1 MFEAMTYEAILEE
14 MLSRVTNDV
23 DKREGSIIYDAL
35 APCAYELSQNYFN
48 MDNFIDLV
56 FGDTAVAEYLDRVV
70 SDYGIVR
77 KAATKAV
84 RKLTVNR
91 EVPIGSRW
99 GLETTTYKIISKLT
113 DNTGEGASGSTGTY
127 SYAAE
132 CEQTGEIGNHYSGT
146 LVNIDNINDVNATLT
161 DIITAGEEEENDD
174 NLRSRFYTLVQSPS
188 TSGNAFNYRK
198 WALEVPGVGDAK
210 VYPLWNGN
218 GTVKVMI
225 VDSSLSIDTS
235 LEAKVYEH
243 IEEVRPIGAA
253 VTVTSPASKEIK
265 VSAKITLDGTKLLS
279 EVSADFT
286 AAITEYLKGTIFE
299 AYSISYAK
307 IGSLLLSTKGVADY
321 TDLLLNNG
329 MANIPIQ
336 DTQIP
341 IAGAI
346 TLSGVN

>member
-1 MFEAMTYEAILEE
+1 MFETMTYEAILDD
-14 MLSRVTNDV
+14 MLSRVTSDV

-35 APCAYELSQNYFN
+35 APCAYELSQTYFN

-70 SDYGIVR
+70 SDYGITR

-84 RKLTVNR
+84 RIVTTNK
-91 EVPIGSRW
+91 EIPIGSRW
-99 GLETTTYKIISKLT
+99 GLETTTYTITGKLT
-113 DNTGEGASGSTGTY
+113 DSDEGSSNPVSIY
-127 SYAAE
+127 SYTAE
-132 CEQTGEIGNHYSGT
+132 CEQTGEIGNHYNGT
-146 LVNIDNINDVNATLT
+146 LVNIDNISGVTATLT
-161 DIITAGEEEENDD
+161 DIVTAGEEEESDD
-174 NLRSRFYTLVQSPS
+174 NLRNRFYALVQSPS

-218 GTVKVMI
+218 GTVKVMV
-225 VDSSLSIDTS
+225 VDSNMSIDTS

-253 VTVTSPASKEIK
+253 VTVTSPASKEIT
-265 VSAKITLDGTKLLS
+265 VSAKITLDGTRLSS
-279 EVSADFT
+279 EVSADFS

-299 AYSISYAK
+299 AYTISYAK
-307 IGSLLLSTKGVADY
+307 IGSLLLSTKGIADY
-321 TDLLLNNG
+321 TDLLLNDG
-329 MANIPIQ
+329 MVNIAIE
-336 DTQIP
+336 DTQMP

-346 TLSGVN
+346 SLSEVS